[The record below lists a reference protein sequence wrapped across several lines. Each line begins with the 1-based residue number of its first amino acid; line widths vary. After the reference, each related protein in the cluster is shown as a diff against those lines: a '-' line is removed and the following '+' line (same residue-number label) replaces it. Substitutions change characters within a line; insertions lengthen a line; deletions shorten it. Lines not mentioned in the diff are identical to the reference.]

1 MAPKNRRFSFVLQLF
16 FLFTFF
22 LGFSQEKNSTVKKIQ
37 TLIEQDSL
45 IRARAEVVENIAFY
59 KAEKNYDSLY
69 SYIQFEGSFK
79 LNSGNKKLAVKKAEN
94 LTEEIKKYASPH
106 YVVEA
111 ITELGWIY
119 DDAGKHKEAYKLLKT
134 AIPFAQKNKK
144 HF

>member
-1 MAPKNRRFSFVLQLF
+1 MAPKNRRLSFVLQLF

-22 LGFSQEKNSTVKKIQ
+22 LGFSQEKNTIVKKIQ

-79 LNSGNKKLAVKKAEN
+79 LNSGNKNLAVKKAEN
-94 LTEEIKKYASPH
+94 LTEEAL
-106 YVVEA
+106 EGM
-111 ITELGWIY
+111 LR
-119 DDAGKHKEAYKLLKT
+119 
-134 AIPFAQKNKK
+134 
-144 HF
+144 